1 MPKLSIVTTS
11 WDDGDPLDLKVAE
24 LLRARGL
31 PGTFYFAFRG
41 HHGGRILEPSQLKS
55 LASEGFEV
63 GGHSMSHSVLPKLS
77 SKEIAREVGICKNR
91 LEDILG
97 ERVRMFCYPKGRFN
111 ADVIRHVKNVG
122 YEGAR
127 TTRMLRQRLDFDPFQ
142 MPTSLLAYPNKRKMY
157 AKNLIKSRN
166 IRGLFDYA
174 TQFIRLES
182 WVSMGKILFD
192 QVLKESGIW
201 HLYGH
206 SWQIEEMGLWD
217 DLKEILDYVCGREGV
232 LYLTNAEAL
241 TLLPG
246 KIPATPPTLNLTA
259 LR

>member
-1 MPKLSIVTTS
+1 MQKFSIVTTS

-24 LLRARGL
+24 LLRARDL

-41 HHGGRILEPSQLKS
+41 HHGGRTLEPSQLRS

-63 GGHSMSHSVLPKLS
+63 GGHSMSHSVLPQLS
-77 SKEIAREVGICKNR
+77 SKEIPREVGICKNR

-97 ERVRMFCYPKGRFN
+97 KQVRMFCYPKGRFN
-111 ADVIRHVKNVG
+111 ADVIRHVKNAG

-142 MPTSLLAYPNKRKMY
+142 MPTTLLAYPHKRKMY
-157 AKNLIKSRN
+157 AKNLIKGCN
-166 IRGLFDYA
+166 IRGLYDYV
-174 TQFIRLES
+174 TRFIRLES

-192 QVLKESGIW
+192 QVLKGGGVW

-217 DLKEILDYVCGREGV
+217 DLKEILDYVCERQGV

-241 TLLPG
+241 TFLPG
-246 KIPATPPTLNLTA
+246 KTPAPPPTVSLIT

>member
-1 MPKLSIVTTS
+1 MLPPRIVTTS

-31 PGTFYFAFRG
+31 PGTFYFPFIG
-41 HHGGRILEPSQLKS
+41 HQGRCTLEPAHLRS

-63 GGHSMSHSVLPKLS
+63 GGHGMSHSVLPPLR

-91 LEDILG
+91 LEGILG
-97 ERVRMFCYPKGRFN
+97 TQVRMFCYPKGRFN
-111 ADVIRHVKNVG
+111 AAVARHVKNAG

-142 MPTSLLAYPNKRKMY
+142 MPTSLLAYPNKRKIY
-157 AKNLIKSRN
+157 AKNLIKGRN
-166 IRGLFDYA
+166 IRGLLDYV
-174 TQFIRLES
+174 TQFMPLDN

-192 QVLKESGIW
+192 QVLKEGGVW

-217 DLKEILDYVCGREGV
+217 ELRQMLDYVSNREGV
-232 LYLTNAEAL
+232 TYVSNRGVLNF
-241 TLLPG
+241 LPAN
-246 KIPATPPTLNLTA
+246 KAPVSVNHLIPSK
-259 LR
+259 

>member
-63 GGHSMSHSVLPKLS
+63 GGHSMSHSVLPQLS

-91 LEDILG
+91 LEDILAKQ
-97 ERVRMFCYPKGRFN
+97 VRMFCYPKGRLN
-111 ADVIRHVKNVG
+111 PSVIGHVKEAG
-122 YEGAR
+122 YQGAR

-142 MPTSLLAYPNKRKMY
+142 MPTSLLAYPNKRMMY
-157 AKNLIKSRN
+157 AKNLIKGRN

-174 TQFIRLES
+174 TRFIRLES
-182 WVSMGKILFD
+182 WVSMGKILFE
-192 QVLKESGIW
+192 QVLKEGGVW

-241 TLLPG
+241 TFLPG
-246 KIPATPPTLNLTA
+246 KTLATPRHSILQ
-259 LR
+259 R